1 MNDNTNELNRL
12 AQRNTAL
19 VIEIDAL
26 KEQLTRLRS
35 MNTMLYKDRD
45 ELRLQLHQYIDAE
58 RDVAVARQEA
68 GDDDERDDG
77 DERDTGDEHDGDTLM
92 AIDGKNDCIMGVG
105 RRCGKP
111 DVLVY
116 SHAML
121 VASYVK
127 QGMTESEAHEW
138 VEFNIVGAWM
148 GEQTPMVIYPHT
160 EV

>member
-1 MNDNTNELNRL
+1 MNDDANELNQL
-12 AQRNTAL
+12 AARNAVL

-45 ELRLQLHQYIDAE
+45 ELRLKLHQYIDAE
-58 RDVAVARQEA
+58 RDVAVARMEV
-68 GDDDERDDG
+68 GDDERDAG
-77 DERDTGDEHDGDTLM
+77 DEDDSETLL
-92 AIDGKNDCIMGVG
+92 AIDGKNDCIIGVG

-121 VASYVK
+121 VASFVR
-127 QGMTESEAHEW
+127 QGMTETEAYEW
-138 VEFNIVGAWM
+138 VEFNITGAWL
-148 GEQTPMVIYPHT
+148 GDKTPIVIYPNADD
-160 EV
+160 

>member
-1 MNDNTNELNRL
+1 MNDDTNELNQL
-12 AQRNTAL
+12 AARNAVL

-26 KEQLTRLRS
+26 KEQLNRLRS

-45 ELRLQLHQYIDAE
+45 ELRLKLHQYIDAE
-58 RDVAVARQEA
+58 RDVAVARMEA
-68 GDDDERDDG
+68 GDDERDAG
-77 DERDTGDEHDGDTLM
+77 DEDDSDTLL
-92 AIDGKNDCIMGVG
+92 AIEGMNDCIMGVG

-127 QGMTESEAHEW
+127 QGMTETEAYEW
-138 VEFNIVGAWM
+138 VEFNITGAWL
-148 GEQTPMVIYPHT
+148 GNKTPIVIYPNADD
-160 EV
+160 

>member
-1 MNDNTNELNRL
+1 MNDDANELNQL
-12 AQRNTAL
+12 AARNAVL

-58 RDVAVARQEA
+58 RDVAVARMEV
-68 GDDDERDDG
+68 GDDERDAG
-77 DERDTGDEHDGDTLM
+77 DEDDSETLL
-92 AIDGKNDCIMGVG
+92 AIEGMNDCIVGVG
-105 RRCGKP
+105 RRCSKP

-121 VASYVK
+121 VASYIK
-127 QGMTESEAHEW
+127 HGMTETEAYEW
-138 VEFNIVGAWM
+138 VEFNIVGAWL
-148 GEQTPMVIYPHT
+148 GEQTPMVIYPST
-160 EV
+160 EG

>member
-1 MNDNTNELNRL
+1 MNDDANELNQL
-12 AQRNTAL
+12 AARNAVL

-58 RDVAVARQEA
+58 RDVAVARMEV
-68 GDDDERDDG
+68 GDDERDAG
-77 DERDTGDEHDGDTLM
+77 DEDDSETLL
-92 AIDGKNDCIMGVG
+92 AIEGMNDCIVGVG
-105 RRCGKP
+105 RRCSKP

-121 VASYVK
+121 VASFVR
-127 QGMTESEAHEW
+127 QGMTETEAYEW
-138 VEFNIVGAWM
+138 VEFNITGAWL
-148 GEQTPMVIYPHT
+148 GDKTPIVIYPNADD
-160 EV
+160 

>member
-1 MNDNTNELNRL
+1 MNDDTNELNQL
-12 AQRNTAL
+12 AARNAVL

-58 RDVAVARQEA
+58 RDVAVARMEA
-68 GDDDERDDG
+68 G
-77 DERDTGDEHDGDTLM
+77 DERDAGDEDDSETLL
-92 AIDGKNDCIMGVG
+92 AIEGMNDCIVGVG
-105 RRCGKP
+105 RRCSKP

-121 VASYVK
+121 VASFVR
-127 QGMTESEAHEW
+127 QGMTETEAYEW
-138 VEFNIVGAWM
+138 VEFNITGAWL
-148 GEQTPMVIYPHT
+148 GDKTPIVIYPNADD
-160 EV
+160 